1 MFKKVDFRK
10 GTGTFVLGYMIMLL
24 TLVVTLVLIEQYSKY
39 MNALDTQMAADS
51 ISDGTAV
58 YASSVRGVSADDLYT
73 QSLDRAE
80 DLTDLIQSETNVQSI
95 VGAYI
100 DEDQFNEDDVVY
112 IEILARYLETSNI
125 DAMGYSSNNDANN
138 YEILR
143 TSATKFQ
150 RNTVTGD
157 YVWPIDNNY
166 ITSAFGPR
174 VISGGS
180 SNHRGVD
187 IADSGVGTPFY
198 CVADGTVVMLHRP
211 DGCNSIVI
219 EHGTD
224 ENGDT
229 VYSMYKHGDCLP
241 SLQIGQHVSQGQ
253 MIGTSNMHGASA
265 SHLHLDFFTTS
276 NIAMSYDYIY
286 HNALTYGYKLSYDGV
301 LDGSMSC
308 TLQKYDGTFIN
319 TLIAANGN
327 SAREDKWFRYNHCR
341 GASDFY

>member
-1 MFKKVDFRK
+1 
-10 GTGTFVLGYMIMLL
+10 
-24 TLVVTLVLIEQYSKY
+24 

-80 DLTDLIQSETNVQSI
+80 DLTNLIQSETNVQNI

-100 DEDQFNEDDVVY
+100 DEDQFNEEDIVY

-150 RNTVTGD
+150 RNGVNGD
-157 YVWPIDNNY
+157 YIWPIDDNY

-174 VISGGS
+174 VINEGS
-180 SNHRGVD
+180 SNHRGID
-187 IADSGVGTPFY
+187 IGDHGEGTAFY
-198 CVADGTVVMLHRP
+198 CVADGTVVELHRS

-219 EHGTD
+219 AHGED
-224 ENGDT
+224 ENGDM

-241 SLQIGQHVSQGQ
+241 SLQIGQHVLQGQ
-253 MIGTSNMHGASA
+253 VIGTTNKHGATA
-265 SHLHLDFFTTS
+265 SHLHLDFFTTNNYANS
-276 NIAMSYDYIY
+276 GDWIY
-286 HNALTYGYKLSYDGV
+286 HNALTYAYKLSYDGV
-301 LDGSMSC
+301 MDGSMSC
-308 TLQKYDGTFIN
+308 TLKKYNGTFYE
-319 TLIAANGN
+319 TLNAGN
-327 SAREDKWFRYNHCR
+327 WNSGREDKWFRYNHCR
-341 GASDFY
+341 GMSDFY